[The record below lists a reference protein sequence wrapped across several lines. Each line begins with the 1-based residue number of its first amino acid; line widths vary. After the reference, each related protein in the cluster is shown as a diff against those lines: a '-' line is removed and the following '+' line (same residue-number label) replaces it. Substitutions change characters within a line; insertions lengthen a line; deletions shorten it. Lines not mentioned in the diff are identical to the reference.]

1 MSDEKGENL
10 VHGFNIHAGDH
21 QHALSYMGSH
31 MSQEQLKD
39 MVHRAENGHSA
50 HFMVTHSNGM
60 QSNFKLE
67 HHGGRLVIHEGHHSF

>member
-10 VHGFNIHAGDH
+10 VHGFDIHAGDH
-21 QHALSYMGSH
+21 LHALSYMGSH
-31 MSQEQLKD
+31 MSAEQVKD
-39 MVHRAENGHSA
+39 MVHRAESGHSA

-67 HHGGRLVIHEGHHSF
+67 HHDGKLVIHEAHHI